1 MKITLAA
8 VRKVTSDTFG
18 SESFISSLITDVVE
32 KRPTKR
38 GTASITRD
46 GILSYNPKFVEE
58 YVETPNDLACLILHE
73 LFHPLYNHCISYGE
87 NNRNI
92 ENIAQDAIIN
102 SLLSVVYPRVTD
114 YCSLPR
120 KFYPDSFKLV
130 SLLRPG
136 SQYIHSTRYGPL
148 YSNLYSNDSD
158 INLTTSDVITTLKLL
173 ASNSSKSDN
182 EDDDKGVIIFLGSHG
197 NSNNENEENN
207 DEENDNNDEEND
219 NNDDDKSLDSDPE
232 IISKIAQDIKN
243 SIFNLSN
250 GYSPHHSP
258 LLKQFLS
265 ILDTHISMRKNLLT
279 NFLTKRIFGNFTKP
293 TKVPKLNVSPIPLNP
308 TKRDIVLMAS
318 GCPSFNYHYN
328 STSIGKKGGFGLVV
342 YLDVSGSVWGD
353 LPHIINILKDI
364 KNEVE
369 TIFTFSTEVV
379 KISMDD
385 LVSGKL
391 QTSGGTSFN
400 CVAEHAL
407 ANKYDKVIFITDGQ
421 ASLHISY
428 MEKLKT
434 TKTKFLTILTYDPYT
449 PHFKNNTK
457 SYLKELGPVVSLK
470 DIIKVA

>member
-1 MKITLAA
+1 MKITLEA
-8 VRKVTSDTFG
+8 VRNVTSNAFG
-18 SESFISSLITDVVE
+18 NESFIASLITDVVE
-32 KRPTKR
+32 ERPTKR
-38 GTASITRD
+38 GTSRITRD
-46 GILSYNPKFVEE
+46 GILSYNPKFIDE

-73 LFHPLYNHCISYGE
+73 LFHPLYNHCVSYGE
-87 NNRNI
+87 NNRYI
-92 ENIAQDAIIN
+92 EDLAMDAIIN
-102 SLLSVVYPRVTD
+102 SLLSVIYPRVTD

-120 KFYPDSFKLV
+120 KFYPDSFKMV
-130 SLLRPG
+130 SLLRPN
-136 SQYIHSTRYGPL
+136 SECIKSTRYGSL

-158 INLTTSDVITTLKLL
+158 INLTTSDVITALKLL

-182 EDDDKGVIIFLGSHG
+182 EDDDKDVIIFLGSHG
-197 NSNNENEENN
+197 NSNNKNEE
-207 DEENDNNDEEND
+207 NNDEEND

-250 GYSPHHSP
+250 GYNPHHSP

-279 NFLTKRIFGNFTKP
+279 NFLTKKIFGNFTKP
-293 TKVPKLNVSPIPLNP
+293 AHVPKLNVSPIPLNP

-328 STSIGKKGGFGLVV
+328 SSTIREKGGFGLVV
-342 YLDVSGSVWGD
+342 YLDVSGSVWDD
-353 LPHIINILKDI
+353 LPHIINVLKDI
-364 KNEVE
+364 KNEIE
-369 TIFTFSTEVV
+369 TIFAFSTEVV

-391 QTSGGTSFN
+391 RTSGGTSFD

-407 ANKYDKVIFITDGQ
+407 ANKYDKIIFITDGQ

-457 SYLKELGPVVSLK
+457 SYLKKLGPIVSLK